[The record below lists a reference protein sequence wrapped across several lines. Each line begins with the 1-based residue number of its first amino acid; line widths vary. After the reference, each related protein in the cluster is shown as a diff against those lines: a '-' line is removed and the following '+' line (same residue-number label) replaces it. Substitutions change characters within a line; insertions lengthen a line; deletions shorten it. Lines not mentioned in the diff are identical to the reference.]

1 MYKRQAID
9 YIVNWYQKTQR
20 KPLVIR
26 GARQVGKTTAV
37 RMAASQLKLAV
48 IEINLERHTDLE
60 PLFNQYRIND
70 LLFNFS
76 LITGVSLNAESP
88 AIIFLDEAQA
98 IPSAYACLRYF
109 YEDMPNLAVIL
120 TGSLLDQVLNNYQL
134 PSPVGRVEF
143 YYMGAL
149 TFDEFLI
156 AIKAEK
162 ERYALDSLSLD
173 NMHLIPNSLHE
184 RLLGL
189 VRQYTLSG
197 GMPRCVQIGID
208 TQFNHA
214 DILKYQTELLQ
225 TYKEDFSKYQGTQ
238 KASTLSAFF
247 NGILAQVGQQFSH
260 KQAHEIARNSSG
272 DNRQLNTAIEH
283 FEAARLFYRVIHTHA
298 NAIPLGTETKIR
310 ISKFLFIDIGLLLCA
325 QRIPPQSVMNAPL
338 ELANKGALAE
348 QFVGQQLLYS
358 QLGYIKPELYYWQPP
373 RSEAQAEVDFIYCHQ
388 NQIIPVEVKSGSRGS
403 IKSLQSFVIKKQADI
418 AIRISSAKPSVNLLE
433 AKLNKQ
439 KHDFTLLN
447 IPFYLTNRL
456 ELLLNPRSLR

>member
-1 MYKRQAID
+1 MYKRQAVD
-9 YIVNWYQKTQR
+9 YIVSWYQKSPR

-37 RMAASQLKLAV
+37 RMAASQLELPI

-60 PLFNQYRIND
+60 PHFNQYQTDD

-76 LITGVSLNAESP
+76 LITGVSLNADSP

-109 YEDMPNLAVIL
+109 WEDKPHLAVIL

-143 YYMGAL
+143 YFMGAL
-149 TFDEFLI
+149 SFNEFLV

-162 ERYALDSLSLD
+162 ECHALDSLTLD

-197 GMPRCVQIGID
+197 GLPHCVQIGID

-238 KASTLSAFF
+238 NASRLGAFF
-247 NGILAQVGQQFSH
+247 NGILAQVG
-260 KQAHEIARNSSG
+260 E
-272 DNRQLNTAIEH
+272 
-283 FEAARLFYRVIHTHA
+283 
-298 NAIPLGTETKIR
+298 
-310 ISKFLFIDIGLLLCA
+310 
-325 QRIPPQSVMNAPL
+325 
-338 ELANKGALAE
+338 
-348 QFVGQQLLYS
+348 
-358 QLGYIKPELYYWQPP
+358 
-373 RSEAQAEVDFIYCHQ
+373 
-388 NQIIPVEVKSGSRGS
+388 
-403 IKSLQSFVIKKQADI
+403 
-418 AIRISSAKPSVNLLE
+418 
-433 AKLNKQ
+433 
-439 KHDFTLLN
+439 
-447 IPFYLTNRL
+447 
-456 ELLLNPRSLR
+456 